1 MGSSDLLKTKTK
13 QKEEK
18 KKKRE
23 RKFSLDAFHKREIL
37 LCFALVL
44 LCDEVGG

>member
-13 QKEEK
+13 KKGGK
-18 KKKRE
+18 KKKE

-44 LCDEVGG
+44 MCDEVGG